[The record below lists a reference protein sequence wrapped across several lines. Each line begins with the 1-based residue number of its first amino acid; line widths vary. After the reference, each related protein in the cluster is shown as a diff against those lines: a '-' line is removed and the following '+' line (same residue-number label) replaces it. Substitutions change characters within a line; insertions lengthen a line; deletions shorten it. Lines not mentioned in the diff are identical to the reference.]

1 MLYYHGMEPFLI
13 ATANL
18 GKFEEIATA
27 LESLPYR
34 FLSLRDLGLE
44 GQQVEENGT
53 THEENA
59 RLKTDFFYQK
69 TGYLTLGEDSG
80 LEVEALQGELG
91 LHTRR
96 FGAGEKAS
104 DEEWLRVFLERMR
117 EMPASKREAKFVCV
131 MVLKKP
137 SEGKE
142 FVFEGEAR
150 GHIVL
155 EPEAPI
161 LPGLPLSS
169 VFKPDGFDRVYAALT
184 HDEKNQISHRGL
196 AAGKV
201 VEFLKTIHNFKNGLT
216 KGWEEEIGEEGG

>member
-1 MLYYHGMEPFLI
+1 MKSPKPFLI

-18 GKFEEIATA
+18 GKFKEIAA
-27 LESLPYR
+27 AMEALPYQ

-44 GQQVEENGT
+44 GQQVEENGV
-53 THEENA
+53 THRENA
-59 RLKTDFFYQK
+59 RLKADFFYQK
-69 TGYLTLGEDSG
+69 TSYLTLGEDSG
-80 LEVEALQGELG
+80 LEVEALKGELG

-104 DEEWLRVFLERMR
+104 DEEWLCVFLERMKKVSP
-117 EMPASKREAKFVCV
+117 EKRNARFVCV
-131 MVLKKP
+131 MVLKTP
-137 SEGKE
+137 PTGQE

-150 GHIVL
+150 GQIVF

-161 LPGLPLSS
+161 LRGLPLSS

-201 VEFLKTIHNFKNGLT
+201 VRFLKVTHST
-216 KGWEEEIGEEGG
+216 TPVA

>member
-18 GKFEEIATA
+18 GKFKEIATA
-27 LESLPYR
+27 MEALQYR
-34 FLSLRDLGLE
+34 FLSLCDLGLE
-44 GQQVEENGT
+44 GQQVEETGI

-59 RLKTDFFYQK
+59 HLKADFFYQK
-69 TGYLTLGEDSG
+69 TGHLTLGEDSG
-80 LEVEALQGELG
+80 LEVEELQGELG

-104 DEEWLRVFLERMR
+104 DEEWLRVFLERMG
-117 EMPASKREAKFVCV
+117 EISPKKRNARFICV
-131 MVLKKP
+131 MVLKMP
-137 SEGKE
+137 PTGKE

-155 EPEAPI
+155 KPEAPI

-184 HDEKNQISHRGL
+184 RNEKNQISHRGL

-201 VEFLKTIHNFKNGLT
+201 VEFLFSNPLHPDFFEKRQRKS
-216 KGWEEEIGEEGG
+216 

>member
-1 MLYYHGMEPFLI
+1 MEPFLI
-13 ATANL
+13 ATANP
-18 GKFEEIATA
+18 GKFKEIATA
-27 LESLPYR
+27 MKELPYQ
-34 FLSLRDLGLE
+34 FLSLKELGLE
-44 GQQVEENGT
+44 GQQVEETGV

-59 RLKTDFFYQK
+59 RLKADFFYQK
-69 TGYLTLGEDSG
+69 TGHLTLGEDSG
-80 LEVEALQGELG
+80 LEVGALQGELG

-104 DEEWLRVFLERMR
+104 DEEWLRVFLERMKKVP
-117 EMPASKREAKFVCV
+117 EQKRAARFVCV

-137 SEGKE
+137 STGQK

-150 GHIVL
+150 GRIVL

-169 VFKPDGFDRVYAALT
+169 VFKPEGFDRVYAALT
-184 HDEKNQISHRGL
+184 QDEKNQISHRGL

-201 VEFLKTIHNFKNGLT
+201 VRFLNS
-216 KGWEEEIGEEGG
+216 

>member
-1 MLYYHGMEPFLI
+1 MLYYHGMKPFLI

-18 GKFEEIATA
+18 GKFKEIATT
-27 LESLPYR
+27 LESLPYQ
-34 FLSLRDLGLE
+34 FLSLRDLGME
-44 GQQVEENGT
+44 GRQVAETGA

-59 RLKTDFFYQK
+59 RLKADFFYQK

-80 LEVEALQGELG
+80 LEVEALKGELG

-104 DEEWLRVFLERMR
+104 DEEWLHVFLERMKKI
-117 EMPASKREAKFVCV
+117 PPHKRQARFVCV

-137 SEGKE
+137 PTGEKL
-142 FVFEGEAR
+142 VFEGEAR

-201 VEFLKTIHNFKNGLT
+201 VKFLKVTHST
-216 KGWEEEIGEEGG
+216 THEA